1 MGSARNK
8 IHMYYIRFYM
18 VICVGGRMY
27 IYIYNFFEYLCLCW
41 GGVHTYEWLVGWGG
55 VSGMI
60 FGRCDG
66 VR

>member
-1 MGSARNK
+1 MGGALNK
-8 IHMYYIRFYM
+8 IHMYYI
-18 VICVGGRMY
+18 VGMCGGSSVY
-27 IYIYNFFEYLCLCW
+27 IYIFFFEYLCLCG